1 MGMMLASSVQG
12 WTAATLANG
21 AAGVNSSYHAIGA
34 RAITDCGKVVEIM
47 IGGEATSSAVNRFA
61 LRRVSSNSGT
71 PTDVALGLLGQTAGT
86 PSIKQFVVAT
96 TGPTIASTTA
106 LATYAVNAFGGIV
119 RLAQTPGQEPL
130 FLGTTQPNTELVL
143 ATVGTGTSVVSTNI
157 IVEAI

>member
-12 WTAATLANG
+12 WTAATLANA
-21 AAGVNSSYHAIGA
+21 AAGVNSAYHAVGA
-34 RAITDCGKVVEIM
+34 RAITDYGRINEVM

-86 PSIKQFVVAT
+86 PSIKQFVLAS

-106 LATYAVNAFGGIV
+106 LAVYAINAFGGIV
-119 RLAQTPGQEPL
+119 RLAQTPGFEPTI
-130 FLGTTQPNTELVL
+130 LGTTQPNTELVL
-143 ATVGTGTSVVSTNI
+143 ATVGAGTSLVSTNI
-157 IVEAI
+157 LVEAI